1 MSADK
6 IERFT
11 AGEAFAVNPDA
22 VERELASLWREA
34 GQRTE
39 TAAPVTRACLLNVIV
54 LLEEREGREGYG
66 SADTLQRWVDELP
79 RHVAAR
85 SLIIRSQP
93 NPDGRTELSSY
104 ISANCII
111 ADGGGKLVC
120 SEEVTIAAA
129 GGADHHLPGLARAL
143 LVPGLPTSVVFGG
156 VPRGALVDPML
167 RLADRVVTN
176 ADASETGE
184 PLGALR
190 RLMDDG
196 RHSAMDLGWVGTAAL
211 RAEIASVFDPPFDEQ
226 ALQSIDRIQC
236 TTRPLEQWS
245 SRLLLGWLARA
256 LGAEGPATAAVD
268 GQAWSLSRPRGEP
281 LTLEL
286 MVNSEADGP
295 SFTFLSSAMP
305 TPVTVQCIGH
315 HVEAAGPHL
324 PTVTRPRLEIS
335 GPEALARAL
344 IHRSEDGAFRRA
356 LKIAEELL

>member
-6 IERFT
+6 LERFT
-11 AGEAFAVNPDA
+11 AGEAFAVDPDA

-85 SLIIRSQP
+85 SLIVRCQP

-129 GGADHHLPGLARAL
+129 GGADHHIPGLARAL

-156 VPRGALVDPML
+156 VPRGALVEPLL

-176 ADASETGE
+176 ADASETAE
-184 PLGALR
+184 PLGAVR
-190 RLMDDG
+190 RLVDDG

-211 RAEIASVFDPPFDEQ
+211 RAEIASVFDPPFDER
-226 ALQSIDRIQC
+226 ALRSIDRIQC
-236 TTRPLEQWS
+236 TTRPREQWS

-256 LGAEGPATAAVD
+256 LDADGPVTLIDA
-268 GQAWSLSRPRGEP
+268 GRAWRLNRARGEP

-286 MVNSEADGP
+286 TVKADADGP

-305 TPVTVQCIGH
+305 TAVTVECVGQHIKA
-315 HVEAAGPHL
+315 VGPHL

-344 IHRSEDGAFRRA
+344 IHRSEDRAFRRA
-356 LKIAEELL
+356 LEIAEVLS